1 MQQFLRE
8 LRNLLCGNTGFV
20 VHTVTTAAVLPQRAH
35 ERELLALAE
44 PFLRKAA
51 AGVVSGG
58 IHTRPAHANRSAGWP
73 NEFDP
78 GVGAR
83 QG

>member
-20 VHTVTTAAVLPQRAH
+20 VHAVTTAAVLPQRAH

-44 PFLRKAA
+44 PFLWCAR
-51 AGVVSGG
+51 SRSSP
-58 IHTRPAHANRSAGWP
+58 RPAWRSGS
-73 NEFDP
+73 
-78 GVGAR
+78 R
-83 QG
+83 RR